1 MRRHARWLAL
11 TVAAVLCAAGG
22 WTYAT
27 ARGDA
32 DAAYAHSREEAL
44 SAARAHIAT
53 LNSRDGDDV
62 DASVRRWRDAVHGP
76 LKDELLRTGDDSA
89 KVLAAEGSTLR
100 ATVTDAALTELDT
113 RAGSAEAIATV
124 RVEVQPRGGD
134 PTTDRKRFEATLD
147 RTDAGWKLSSL
158 TAVPVGAP

>member
-1 MRRHARWLAL
+1 MRWLVPVLAAL
-11 TVAAVLCAAGG
+11 LCAAGG

-32 DAAYAHSREEAL
+32 DTAYAHSRDDAL
-44 SAARAHIAT
+44 SAARTHIAT

-62 DASVRRWRDAVHGP
+62 DASLRRWREAVHGP
-76 LKDELLRTGDDSA
+76 LADELRRTGEDSA
-89 KVLAAEGSTLR
+89 EVLAAEGTTLR
-100 ATVTDAALTELDT
+100 ATVTDAALTALDA
-113 RAGSAEAIATV
+113 RAGTAEAIATV
-124 RVEVQPRGGD
+124 RIEVQPRSGD
-134 PTTDRKRFEATLD
+134 PTTDRKRFEAALD